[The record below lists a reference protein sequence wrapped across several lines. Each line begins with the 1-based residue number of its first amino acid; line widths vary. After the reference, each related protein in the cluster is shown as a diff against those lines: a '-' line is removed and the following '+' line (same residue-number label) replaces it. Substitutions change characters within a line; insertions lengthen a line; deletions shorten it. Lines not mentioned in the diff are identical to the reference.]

1 MAIRMAKLTRTPTGL
16 WTSRKVIPVDVRASY
31 GKREEKPT
39 WPASLTQGQARA
51 EFGAWLTTVEERIAA
66 LRSSSDGPNVNLTE
80 RQSRALAGKWYE
92 QLEAEHGDDPGD
104 EAGWEIQREQLYPT
118 DIERLALTGNA
129 PFEGPWRITPYLR
142 QEASRLLEAE
152 RLQVSEKAEERLL
165 QDMADLFISFC
176 DLMIRR
182 SRGDYGK
189 DPVLAMLP
197 EWQPAQT
204 EEPAVSSDAS
214 IMSIFD
220 GYVAERKP
228 SAATV
233 KAWKRFLRH
242 LSDFLDEKPATNVT
256 PDDMIRWKDHLLQ
269 EPKRNGEPRSGKTVR
284 ETYLAAAKA
293 VFGWAKE
300 NRKVA
305 ANPVTGITVRSGK
318 RVKVRERGFTNDE
331 TSTILQATL
340 APTPPRLTQGTALA
354 RRWVP
359 WLCAYS
365 GARVNEIT
373 QLRKQDI
380 YKRDGVW
387 VMNITPEA
395 GSVKNDEAR
404 LVPLHSHLLDQG
416 FVALVEGRKEGPLF
430 YDPSNGRGGSEG
442 NPQYKKVGER
452 LASWVRSLGVS
463 DPNVAPN
470 HGWRHRFKTVARSV
484 GMDPEARSVIPG
496 HALETE
502 GERYGDWPIPQLAAE
517 IERLPRIIL
526 NPES

>member
-16 WTSRKVIPVDVRASY
+16 WTSRKVIPADVRIAY

-51 EFGAWLTTVEERIAA
+51 EFGAWLTSVEERIAA
-66 LRSSSDGPNVNLTE
+66 LRSNSADGSSMVLTE

-92 QLEAEHGDDPGD
+92 QLKVEYGDDPGD
-104 EAGWEIQREQLYPT
+104 EIGWEVQREQLYPLESGVL
-118 DIERLALTGNA
+118 DALDNV

-142 QEASRLLEAE
+142 KEANALLQAE
-152 RLQVSEKAEERLL
+152 SLQISEGARERLL

-176 DLMIRR
+176 DLMVRR
-182 SRGDYGK
+182 SRGNYSN
-189 DPVLAMLP
+189 DPVLATLP
-197 EWQPAQT
+197 EWRPAKPV
-204 EEPAVSSDAS
+204 EPSVVSNVS
-214 IMSIFD
+214 IMNIFD
-220 GYVAERKP
+220 GYVAERQP
-228 SAATV
+228 AAATV
-233 KAWKRFLRH
+233 KAWRRFLRH
-242 LSDFLDEKPATNVT
+242 LSEFLDSKPAANVT
-256 PDDMIRWKDHLLQ
+256 PDDIIRWKDHLLR
-269 EPKRNGEPRSGKTVR
+269 EPKRDGHPRSAKTVR

-293 VFGWAKE
+293 VFGWATE

-305 ANPVTGITVRSGK
+305 ENPVTGITVRSGK
-318 RVKVRERGFTNDE
+318 RVKVRERAFTNDE
-331 TSTILQATL
+331 AEIILRATL
-340 APTPPRLTQGTALA
+340 EPAPRRLTRGMALA

-365 GARVNEIT
+365 GARVNEVT

-380 YKRDGVW
+380 FKRDGIW

-416 FVALVEGRKEGPLF
+416 FVALVEGSQDGPLF
-430 YDPSNGRGGSEG
+430 YDPANSRGGSEG

-484 GMDPEARSVIPG
+484 GMDPEARNVIPG
-496 HALETE
+496 HALDTE
-502 GERYGDWPIPQLAAE
+502 GARYGDWPIPQLSTE
-517 IERLPRIIL
+517 VERLPRIV
-526 NPES
+526 PDS

>member
-1 MAIRMAKLTRTPTGL
+1 MAIRMAKLSRTPTGL
-16 WTSRKVIPVDVRASY
+16 WTSRKVIPADVRTAY

-51 EFGAWLTTVEERIAA
+51 EYGAWLTSVEERIAA
-66 LRSSSDGPNVNLTE
+66 LRSSNDDGPAVDLTE
-80 RQSRALAGKWYE
+80 RQSRALAGEWYQ
-92 QLEAEHGDDPGD
+92 QLEAEYGDDPGD
-104 EAGWEIQREQLYPT
+104 EIGWEVQREQLYPS
-118 DIERLALTGNA
+118 DESRAAALDNL
-129 PFEGPWRITPYLR
+129 PFEGPWRITPYLKK
-142 QEASRLLEAE
+142 EASRLLEHE
-152 RLQVSEKAEERLL
+152 CLQVTERAEERLQ

-176 DLMIRR
+176 DLMMRR
-182 SRGDYGK
+182 TRGDYGK

-197 EWQPAQT
+197 KWQPAQPV
-204 EEPAVSSDAS
+204 EPSISSDAP
-214 IMSIFD
+214 IMSMFD
-220 GYVAERKP
+220 GYVDERKP

-233 KAWKRFLRH
+233 KAWRRFLRH
-242 LSDFLDEKPATNVT
+242 LSEFLDSKPAASVT
-256 PDDMIRWKDHLLQ
+256 PDDIISWKDYLLR
-269 EPKRNGEPRSGKTVR
+269 EPKKDGQPRSSKTVR

-305 ANPVTGITVRSGK
+305 DNPVVGVTVRAGK
-318 RVKVRERGFTNDE
+318 RVKVRERGFTSDE
-331 TSTILQATL
+331 TQIILRATL
-340 APTPPRLTQGTALA
+340 DPVPPRFTRQTALA

-380 YKRDGVW
+380 FRRDGVW

-416 FVALVEGRKEGPLF
+416 FVALVESSKDGPLF
-430 YDPSNGRGGSEG
+430 YDPSRGRGGSDG
-442 NPQYKKVGER
+442 NPQYKKMGER

-463 DPNVAPN
+463 DPHVAPN

-496 HALETE
+496 HALDTE
-502 GERYGDWPIPQLAAE
+502 GERYGEWPIPQLAVE

-526 NPES
+526 NPD

>member
-1 MAIRMAKLTRTPTGL
+1 MAIRMAKLNRTPTGL
-16 WTSRKVIPVDVRASY
+16 WTSRKVIPEDVRAAY

-51 EFGAWLTTVEERIAA
+51 EFGAWLTAVEERIAA
-66 LRSSSDGPNVNLTE
+66 LRSSNDDGPAVDLTE
-80 RQSRALAGKWYE
+80 RQSRALAGRWYE
-92 QLEAEHGDDPGD
+92 QLEAEYGDDPGD
-104 EAGWEIQREQLYPT
+104 EIGWEVQRERLYPS
-118 DIERLALTGNA
+118 DKDRRGGFDNV
-129 PFEGPWRITPYLR
+129 PFEGPWRITAYLKK
-142 QEASRLLEAE
+142 EASRLLQDE
-152 RLQVSEKAEERLL
+152 RLQVTERAEERLQ

-176 DLMIRR
+176 DLMMRR
-182 SRGDYGK
+182 ARGDYGK
-189 DPVLAMLP
+189 DPVLATLP
-197 EWQPAQT
+197 KWQPAQPA
-204 EEPAVSSDAS
+204 EPSISSDAS
-214 IMSIFD
+214 IMSVFD
-220 GYVAERKP
+220 GYVDERKP

-242 LSDFLDEKPATNVT
+242 LSEFLEAKPAASVT
-256 PDDMIRWKDHLLQ
+256 PDDIIRWKDHLLR
-269 EPKRNGEPRSGKTVR
+269 EPKKDGQPRSAKTVR

-300 NRKVA
+300 NRKVS
-305 ANPVTGITVRSGK
+305 ANPVSGITVRSGK

-331 TSTILQATL
+331 TQIILKATL
-340 APTPPRLTQGTALA
+340 DPVPPRFTEYTALA

-380 YKRDGVW
+380 FERDGVW

-416 FVALVEGRKEGPLF
+416 FVAFMKRSKDGPLF
-430 YDPSNGRGGSEG
+430 YDPSKSRGGSEG

-452 LASWVRSLGVS
+452 LAAWVRSLGVS

-496 HALETE
+496 HTLETE
-502 GERYGDWPIPQLAAE
+502 GERYGDWPIPQLAVE
-517 IERLPRIIL
+517 VERLPRIIL
-526 NPES
+526 SPE